1 MTTEMKVVF
10 PIKQVVFNA
19 SKLFSTQAFST
30 QASCFQR
37 KQVVFNASCFH
48 NRFRVYYRFISY
60 YNRFHK

>member
-19 SKLFSTQAFST
+19 SKLFST

-48 NRFRVYYRFISY
+48 NRFRVYYRFHIIIVS
-60 YNRFHK
+60 